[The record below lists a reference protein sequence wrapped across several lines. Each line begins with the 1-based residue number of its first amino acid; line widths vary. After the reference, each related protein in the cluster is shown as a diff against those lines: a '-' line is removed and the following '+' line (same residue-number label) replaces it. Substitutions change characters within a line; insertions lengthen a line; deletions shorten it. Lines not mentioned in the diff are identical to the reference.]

1 MTGYQSG
8 IKKFN
13 DMDTQVF
20 GVSVDSGP
28 TLSHWAKELGAEF
41 PLLSD
46 FNKKVATAYGVLNNN
61 GFCNRTT
68 FVIDS
73 DGVIQSIEEGNSAV
87 NPTGAEEACS
97 RLAHKKK

>member
-1 MTGYQSG
+1 MTGYQAG

-13 DMDTQVF
+13 DMETQVF
-20 GVSVDSGP
+20 GISVDSGP

-46 FNKKVATAYGVLNNN
+46 FTKKTATEYGVLSER
-61 GFCNRTT
+61 GICNRTT

-73 DGVIQSIEEGNSAV
+73 EGKIQKIEEGNSAV
-87 NPTGAEEACS
+87 NPAGAEEACS